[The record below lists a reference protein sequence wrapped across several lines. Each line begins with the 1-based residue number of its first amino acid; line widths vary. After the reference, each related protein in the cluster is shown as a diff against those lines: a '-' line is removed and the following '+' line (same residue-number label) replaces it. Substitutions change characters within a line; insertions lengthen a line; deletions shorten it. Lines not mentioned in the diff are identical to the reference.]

1 MQSMAVPVPVTN
13 THGLIDAVV
22 RQTMVLIAQL
32 ATAGGQRAKLA
43 NVANHVFLDL
53 VEELEGQGVGQK
65 VIADM
70 FGLALRTYQR
80 KRQRL
85 GESVTEKGRSLW
97 EAVLSHI
104 QDHGNLGRDEILH
117 RFRYDEEAS
126 VRGVLNDL
134 VETGLVYRT
143 GHAER
148 SRFRAASPEELG
160 LEERLDPIE
169 VTAGLVWVLV
179 HRHAPVTAADLAA
192 AMSMEEEELAP
203 ALARLV
209 HDGRVVRREDGAT
222 VHFLCEDYVIP
233 YDSDV
238 GWAAAVFD
246 HYQAVVSAIC
256 AKLSR
261 GRTRAGRTDAIGGS
275 TFQFDV
281 WEGHPFEDEVVG
293 LLGELRE
300 RAHTLRARVAAYN
313 ENHPDSAP
321 PRRVVLYM
329 GQNVIEEEP

>member
-1 MQSMAVPVPVTN
+1 MQSMASPVTN

-53 VEELEGQGVGQK
+53 VSELEGQGVGQK

-97 EAVLSHI
+97 EAVLSHV
-104 QDHGNLGRDEILH
+104 QERGNVGRDEILE
-117 RFRYDEEAS
+117 RFRYDDESS

-148 SRFRAASPEELG
+148 SRYRAATPEELG
-160 LEERLDPIE
+160 LVEELDPLE
-169 VTAGLVWVLV
+169 VTAALVWVLV
-179 HRHAPVTAADLAA
+179 HRHAPVTATDLGAS
-192 AMSMEEEELAP
+192 MSLEARELAP
-203 ALARLV
+203 ALARLIE
-209 HDGRVVRREDGAT
+209 DGRVVAHDQDGVT
-222 VHFLCEDYVIP
+222 YYECEDYVIP
-233 YDSDV
+233 YGSDV

-256 AKLSR
+256 AKLTR
-261 GRTRAGRTDAIGGS
+261 GTTRAGRTDAIGGS

-281 WEGHPFEDEVVG
+281 WDGHPFEDEVVG
-293 LLGELRE
+293 LLSELRE
-300 RAHTLRARVAAYN
+300 RAHTLRGRVVTYN
-313 ENHPDSAP
+313 QDHPDSAP
-321 PRRVVLYM
+321 PKRVVLYM